1 MCQASRPADRVGCE
15 GPGEIVIECD
25 VAGSHRFEMRSLEL
39 AVDDASSL
47 CFDVPGKVDQ
57 SQLGCAWHKG
67 KHTVTDEGTAADE
80 SI

>member
-1 MCQASRPADRVGCE
+1 MCQASRPADLVGCE
-15 GPGEIVIECD
+15 SPGEIVIECD
-25 VAGSHRFEMRSLEL
+25 VACSHRFEMSGLQL

-47 CFDVPGKVDQ
+47 GFDMPGKVDQ
-57 SQLGCAWHKG
+57 SQLGCAGHQG